1 MKGTQ
6 SGLSDKLYRPICQT
20 GLSDDDQRGFP
31 DHGGRLRT
39 PYYIAKTQVEGL
51 DHGLIPTQI
60 PRHSRVYGAITASR
74 RNRRPS
80 NNASETKSCPRR
92 GLDRIPVVVDAVQI
106 CYGEHG
112 LVETLISNQLL
123 QAKIFLFQLPHVF
136 QFSRRSSAVL
146 FAPDIKRGVGDAQP
160 AADLWHG
167 HAQFSLLQGKDYP
180 LFGES

>member
-1 MKGTQ
+1 M
-6 SGLSDKLYRPICQT
+6 
-20 GLSDDDQRGFP
+20 
-31 DHGGRLRT
+31 
-39 PYYIAKTQVEGL
+39 
-51 DHGLIPTQI
+51 
-60 PRHSRVYGAITASR
+60 
-74 RNRRPS
+74 
-80 NNASETKSCPRR
+80 
-92 GLDRIPVVVDAVQI
+92 VVDAVQI